1 MRVHACVL
9 SVYLIPMWNASF
21 MTGLLQKTLKALLTG
36 SGSLASKTSLPSWIC
51 SLSSLSKG
59 LCFFTQGPSNPVQ
72 IEEIIGIMW
81 EGSASWELGG
91 PLTSWADLWWPLLNL
106 WVRVLE
112 AHTQQ
117 YLHMD
122 HSWKTLQTLPELPIS
137 HPELVMPHGH
147 TTALKCLMSRVV

>member
-1 MRVHACVL
+1 MCVHASVL

-21 MTGLLQKTLKALLTG
+21 MTGLLQKTWKALLTG
-36 SGSLASKTSLPSWIC
+36 CGSLASKTSLASWIC
-51 SLSSLSKG
+51 PLGPLSKG

-72 IEEIIGIMW
+72 IEEIIGITW
-81 EGSASWELGG
+81 EGSASWELGE
-91 PLTSWADLWWPLLNL
+91 PLAPWVDLWRPLLNL

-122 HSWKTLQTLPELPIS
+122 HSWKTLQTLPELPIP
-137 HPELVMPHGH
+137 HPDLAMAHGH
-147 TTALKCLMSRVV
+147 SSALKSLMSRVV